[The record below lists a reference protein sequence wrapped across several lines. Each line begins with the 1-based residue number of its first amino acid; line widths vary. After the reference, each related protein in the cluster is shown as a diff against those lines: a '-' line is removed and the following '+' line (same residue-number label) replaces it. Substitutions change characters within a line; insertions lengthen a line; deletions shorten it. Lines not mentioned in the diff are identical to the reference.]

1 MMRLPLAALLAVSLG
16 PWGGCDRD
24 HVTPPAT
31 PPDERA
37 PAAPAAAPSGSG
49 ILLLTATRGLG

>member
-1 MMRLPLAALLAVSLG
+1 MLRLPLAALLAASLG

-37 PAAPAAAPSGSG
+37 PAAPTAPSGTG
-49 ILLLTATRGLG
+49 ILLLTDTRGLG